1 MKKQMLYADTINGI
15 FDMTWEDVLQTVK
28 ENPFFSDSKK
38 VVVVSKDGI
47 AYTGQDL
54 LDAAGV
60 KNQDI

>member
-1 MKKQMLYADTINGI
+1 MKKQMLYADTINGT

-54 LDAAGV
+54 LTAAGV
-60 KNQDI
+60 KNQVI